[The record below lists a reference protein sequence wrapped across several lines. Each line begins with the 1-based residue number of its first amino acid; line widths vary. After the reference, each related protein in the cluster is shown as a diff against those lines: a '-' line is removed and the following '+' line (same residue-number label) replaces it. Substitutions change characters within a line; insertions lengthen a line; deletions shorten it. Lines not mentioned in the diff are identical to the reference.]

1 MWTPAT
7 EAAVVPKQQI
17 IVDALPTN
25 YLIFFFPFYS
35 LRSCDPSLSGSC
47 SREEQTI
54 IKQTV
59 TYYITPVF
67 AVLLLLLLVG
77 YGSQG
82 EGGGNVI
89 LPLGFLDTPIICRWS
104 EAGDKEALEASE
116 QACC

>member
-1 MWTPAT
+1 MDSSHRSSGSAKTT
-7 EAAVVPKQQI
+7 NNSGRITHQ
-17 IVDALPTN
+17 LPH
-25 YLIFFFPFYS
+25 LFFPFYS